1 MTKDELIKE
10 VGLDTGYSNDIITSV
25 LDSITTQIGNAL
37 INGDN
42 VSIFRFGIFKTQIR
56 KGRNIVNINSGK
68 HQRTRDVRV
77 IKFQPTKELKEAVR

>member
-1 MTKDELIKE
+1 MTKNDLIKE
-10 VGLDTGYSNDIITSV
+10 VGLDTGYSNEVVATI

-42 VSIFRFGIFKTQIR
+42 VSIFRFGVFKTRIR

-68 HQRTRDVRV
+68 SQKTRDVRV
-77 IKFQPTKELKEAVR
+77 ISFRPTKELKEAVR